1 MREAQIKRAL
11 TSHLESTQACLA
23 NLFLEEV
30 ELNGG
35 EVRADLVDVREMH
48 CYEIKSETD
57 SLRRLIGQG
66 SRYARVFDRITLVT
80 AERHLKK
87 ALPLLPPWWGIMV
100 VPEIEGGEFK
110 MIRTAK
116 PNKRH
121 EPQVLATLLKRDEAL
136 SLLGELGLAR
146 GWKSKSLYLIH
157 AHLADLL
164 SIEELRNRVRS
175 YLIRRAEGSE
185 QIEQDLFSIAQ

>member
-1 MREAQIKRAL
+1 MREAEIKRAL
-11 TSHLESTQACLA
+11 TSHLEASQACMA
-23 NLFLEEV
+23 NLFLEEL

-35 EVRADLVDVREMH
+35 EVRADLVDVHEMH

-87 ALPLLPPWWGIMV
+87 ALPLLPPWWGVMV
-100 VPEIEGGEFK
+100 VPETEGGEFK
-110 MIRTAK
+110 LIRVAK

-121 EPQVLATLLKRDEAL
+121 ESQVLATLLKRDEAL
-136 SLLGELGLAR
+136 SLLGELGLVR

-157 AHLADLL
+157 AHLADTL
-164 SIEELRNRVRS
+164 SLDELRNKVRS
-175 YLIRRAEGSE
+175 YLIRRAEGTDHVE
-185 QIEQDLFSIAQ
+185 PDLFSTAL

>member
-1 MREAQIKRAL
+1 MRETEIKRAL
-11 TSHLESTQACLA
+11 TSHLEASQACMA
-23 NLFLEEV
+23 SLFLEEL

-35 EVRADLVDVREMH
+35 EVRADLVDVHEMH

-87 ALPLLPPWWGIMV
+87 ALPLLPQWWGVMV
-100 VPEIEGGEFK
+100 VPEAEGGKFK
-110 MIRTAK
+110 LIRAAK

-121 EPQVLATLLKRDEAL
+121 ESQVLATLLKRDEAL
-136 SLLGELGLAR
+136 SLLGELGLVR

-157 AHLADLL
+157 AHLADAL
-164 SIEELRNRVRS
+164 SVDELRNKVRS
-175 YLIRRAEGSE
+175 YLIRRAEGADYDE
-185 QIEQDLFSIAQ
+185 PDLFSTAQ

>member
-1 MREAQIKRAL
+1 MRETEIKRAL
-11 TSHLESTQACLA
+11 TTHLGSTQACMA
-23 NLFLEEV
+23 NLFLEEL

-35 EVRADLVDVREMH
+35 EVRADLVDVHEMH

-87 ALPLLPPWWGIMV
+87 ALPLLPLWWGIMV
-100 VPEIEGGEFK
+100 VPGTEEGAFK
-110 MIRTAK
+110 MIRAAK

-121 EPQVLATLLKRDEAL
+121 EPQVLASLLKREEAL
-136 SLLGELGLAR
+136 RLLGELGLVR

-157 AHLADLL
+157 AHLADML
-164 SIEELRNRVRS
+164 SVEELRTQVRS
-175 YLIRRAEGSE
+175 YLIRRAEG
-185 QIEQDLFSIAQ
+185 IEHFEPDLFNTVL